1 METFREAVIRTARIA
16 DAVTLAACLALLAI
30 LSVSQLSSVF
40 LRYFLGLG
48 FIWLGDVS
56 AWSFAG
62 LAMLTMPVALAR
74 DANIRVDVMVE
85 GSGPLARRRVDLAAI
100 ALLLFPMFLL
110 LAAGALTQALTSWRI
125 LEASPQIGG
134 LPGYFLVRALPFVAA
149 VLMLLQ
155 GLARIAQLSRPT

>member
-1 METFREAVIRTARIA
+1 METVREAVIRTARLA
-16 DAVTLAACLALLAI
+16 DAATLTACLALLSI
-30 LSVSQLSSVF
+30 LAVSQLSAVF
-40 LRYFLGLG
+40 LRYFMGQG

-62 LAMLTMPVALAR
+62 LAMLSMPVALAR

-85 GSGPLARRRVDLAAI
+85 GSGPTARRRVDLAAI
-100 ALLLFPMFLL
+100 VLLLFPMFLL
-110 LAAGALTQALTSWRI
+110 LAVGALPQALTSWRI

-134 LPGYFLVRALPFVAA
+134 LPGYFLVRTLPVIAA
-149 VLMLLQ
+149 GLMLLQ